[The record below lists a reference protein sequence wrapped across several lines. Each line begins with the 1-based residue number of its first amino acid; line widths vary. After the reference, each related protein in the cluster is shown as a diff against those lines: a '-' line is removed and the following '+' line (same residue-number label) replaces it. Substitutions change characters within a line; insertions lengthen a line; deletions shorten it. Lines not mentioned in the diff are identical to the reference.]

1 MVEHGG
7 APRAIAVSDL
17 RLICPRSRASAKDQ
31 FRPDAGETD
40 RHKTNSNA
48 TTRTWKAC
56 CGQPLTSSNLVSSAT
71 PRSHKTAGQS
81 QVLPRGTNE
90 IAGAAPVLGGVV
102 PSQLSVLS
110 RGEYTAL
117 AVVWVTVI
125 RPRRHTFRRSTTSTD
140 HVVATTRVNPSS
152 SPPSARSIVSS
163 GSKPRPTKLQASSQR
178 NQSSQPP
185 GTMSAICT
193 VTRPVLSQW

>member
-1 MVEHGG
+1 VEHGG
-7 APRAIAVSDL
+7 AA
-17 RLICPRSRASAKDQ
+17 
-31 FRPDAGETD
+31 AGE
-40 RHKTNSNA
+40 
-48 TTRTWKAC
+48 
-56 CGQPLTSSNLVSSAT
+56 CGLRSSSHLSAFAGVREGSVAPGCRRDGPPQDQLERDHEDVESVLWAT
-71 PRSHKTAGQS
+71 PHEFESRILRHSPESQTAGQS
-81 QVLPRGTNE
+81 QVLPPRDRPNSRG
-90 IAGAAPVLGGVV
+90 GSRFG
-102 PSQLSVLS
+102 SCRSVSVALS
-110 RGEYTAL
+110 RGEHTAL